1 MEKEIGVKTK
11 KRTSMK
17 ISLLFLGSTGA
28 GPVYSYEM
36 ARALSA
42 DRRCQL
48 QIIVSE
54 NVENLELWKNTF
66 DGSNAEFHIVKTY
79 KRSKSSVFLNTF
91 NIVRKYRVYA
101 LIRDFHPD
109 VLYSPFALMWE
120 RFLFGLMHGKA
131 HVVKTIHDVTLHDSY
146 RNLSDF
152 FTSLL
157 NYGSMHYVD
166 SIVLLNHRDVPLV
179 EERYHKPVVVI
190 PHACFDYYFQHHT
203 GNNGI
208 KKTIGFIGRIE
219 PYKGLDLLIDA
230 FKQLR
235 TTDIRL
241 LIAGF
246 GKIESELAG
255 EIRKNPRIEV
265 INRYIEDTE
274 IQTIIE
280 KTDFFVLPYKRA
292 SQSGVIPMCFAGG
305 KTVIAT
311 NVGALSEQV
320 PEGTG
325 LLVSPQADEIA
336 KAIDYLY
343 EHPTL
348 IDQYGTTAYSYATTH
363 LTWKHSAEQLLDFLF
378 SSTRNKK
385 RQ

>member
-1 MEKEIGVKTK
+1 
-11 KRTSMK
+11 MK
-17 ISLLFLGSTGA
+17 ISLVFLGSTGA

-36 ARALSA
+36 ARALLA
-42 DRRCQL
+42 DKRCQL

-54 NVENLELWKNTF
+54 NIENLELWKMTF
-66 DGSNAEFHIVKTY
+66 GHSDAELHIVKTY
-79 KRSKSSVFLNTF
+79 KRSKSSVLINTF

-101 LIRDFHPD
+101 LIRDFRPD
-109 VLYSPFALMWE
+109 VLYSPFALLWE

-131 HVVKTIHDVTLHDSY
+131 HVVKTIHDVILHDSY
-146 RNLSDF
+146 RTPSDF
-152 FTSLL
+152 FTNIL

-166 SIVLLNHRDVPLV
+166 SIVLLNHKDVPLA

-190 PHACFDYYFQHHT
+190 PHACFDYYFLHHT
-203 GNNGI
+203 ENYNI
-208 KKTIGFIGRIE
+208 QKTIGFIGRIE
-219 PYKGLDLLIDA
+219 PYKGLDLLIEA
-230 FKQLR
+230 FEQLR

-241 LIAGF
+241 LIAGI
-246 GKIESELAG
+246 GKIERKLA
-255 EIRKNPRIEV
+255 ERIRKNPRIEV
-265 INRYIEDTE
+265 INRYIGDTE

-311 NVGALSEQV
+311 NVGALPEQV

-336 KAIDYLY
+336 KAIDSFYD
-343 EHPTL
+343 HPEL
-348 IDQYGTTAYSYATTH
+348 IELFGTTAHTYAINN
-363 LTWKHSAEQLLDFLF
+363 LTWKHSAELLIDFLQ
-378 SSTRNKK
+378 STNKNK
-385 RQ
+385 RQQ

>member
-1 MEKEIGVKTK
+1 
-11 KRTSMK
+11 MK
-17 ISLLFLGSTGA
+17 ISLVFLGSTGA

-54 NVENLELWKNTF
+54 NVENLELWKNAF
-66 DGSNAEFHIVKTY
+66 ADSDAEFHIVKTY
-79 KRSKSSVFLNTF
+79 KRSKSSVFFNTF
-91 NIVRKYRVYA
+91 NIVRKYRVYS

-109 VLYSPFALMWE
+109 VLYSPFILMWE

-131 HVVKTIHDVTLHDSY
+131 IIVKTIHDVTLHDSY

-152 FTSLL
+152 FTNIL

-203 GNNGI
+203 GNNSI
-208 KKTIGFIGRIE
+208 KKNIGFIGRIE
-219 PYKGLDLLIDA
+219 PYKGLDLLIEA
-230 FKQLR
+230 FKQLQ

-241 LIAGF
+241 LIAGS
-246 GKIESELAG
+246 GKIDPELA
-255 EIRKNPRIEV
+255 EQIRKNPRIEV

-292 SQSGVIPMCFAGG
+292 SQSGVIPMCFAGER
-305 KTVIAT
+305 TVIAT

-348 IDQYGTTAYSYATTH
+348 IEQYGAAAYSYATTH
-363 LTWKHSAEQLLDFLF
+363 LTWKHSAEQLLNFLH
-378 SSTRNKK
+378 SSERNK
-385 RQ
+385 QQQ

>member
-1 MEKEIGVKTK
+1 MT
-11 KRTSMK
+11 R
-17 ISLLFLGSTGA
+17 
-28 GPVYSYEM
+28 
-36 ARALSA
+36 
-42 DRRCQL
+42 
-48 QIIVSE
+48 
-54 NVENLELWKNTF
+54 NT
-66 DGSNAEFHIVKTY
+66 
-79 KRSKSSVFLNTF
+79 
-91 NIVRKYRVYA
+91 
-101 LIRDFHPD
+101 
-109 VLYSPFALMWE
+109 
-120 RFLFGLMHGKA
+120 
-131 HVVKTIHDVTLHDSY
+131 
-146 RNLSDF
+146 
-152 FTSLL
+152 
-157 NYGSMHYVD
+157 
-166 SIVLLNHRDVPLV
+166 
-179 EERYHKPVVVI
+179 
-190 PHACFDYYFQHHT
+190 
-203 GNNGI
+203 
-208 KKTIGFIGRIE
+208 
-219 PYKGLDLLIDA
+219 
-230 FKQLR
+230 
-235 TTDIRL
+235 
-241 LIAGF
+241 
-246 GKIESELAG
+246 
-255 EIRKNPRIEV
+255 
-265 INRYIEDTE
+265 NRYIEDTE